1 MTKASMALFESQRK
15 EVMSL
20 GLTEAQYAEMIEAG
34 KNWVCEALEVMD
46 QGMVVCCTRHT
57 MIDSVLGKLVLAMKN
72 ELMYMYRLIVCKYNS
87 EEDDLQQFLADRKA
101 ILQLLLED
109 WKEDPSPVTMPIQN
123 Q

>member
-1 MTKASMALFESQRK
+1 MALFENQRK

-34 KNWVCEALEVMD
+34 KNWVCEALEILD
-46 QGMVVCCTRHT
+46 QGLAVCCTRHT
-57 MIDSVLGKLVLAMKN
+57 TIDSVIGNVIAALKN

-87 EEDDLQQFLADRKA
+87 EEDELQQFLADRKA

-109 WKEDPSPVTMPIQN
+109 WRNDPSPVTMPIQN